1 MTLKNY
7 RMMKKLYILFAA
19 AAAALCAPAQEVQE
33 TLKYEIHP
41 EKMQYMCKP
50 LVLPNDID
58 VYILNI
64 GEGDFW
70 PDHSPKEAGMYLALE
85 LTYPTKNTAVNE
97 DPGVPVGKFT
107 CGYGWDDKG
116 EYIPYVFRNWSE
128 ARHMINDGESI
139 YRNTYQLMSGEI
151 EVTEEDGRYY
161 IAGHVEGKAEV
172 SYGGTTIYPIEVT
185 IPKTEVTPEYSFF
198 GYPEVPDGYL
208 MEQPMVMGSYTE
220 QNYKNQM
227 YWGRYQLEFYTTPLE
242 DIDGSTF
249 VAGEGAVMVLQLNTE
264 KSTGTI
270 TPESLAGEYKCE
282 SYLLPYHTPLT
293 FTSGFSMETDLVF
306 GATQNSRV
314 TIYDDQGL
322 PTHSSFANSGVVKI
336 EYLGEMIYR
345 IDAEIFN
352 QFAETSRVKWEG
364 PLLDFVRNHPQV
376 AAISDVEADISD
388 APKHYFDLS
397 GKAVEGELAPG
408 LYIVRQ
414 GDRVTKEI
422 VR

>member
-1 MTLKNY
+1 
-7 RMMKKLYILFAA
+7 MKKLYFLFAA
-19 AAAALCAPAQEVQE
+19 AFAALGVSAQDGQEVQE

-85 LTYPTKNTAVNE
+85 LTYPTKNTVVNQ

-107 CGYGWDDKG
+107 SGYGWDDTGK
-116 EYIPYVFRNWSE
+116 YIPYVLRNWSE
-128 ARHMINDGESI
+128 ARHMIDDGEGL
-139 YRNTYQLMSGEI
+139 YRNTYQLYSGEI

-172 SYGGTTIYPIEVT
+172 SYGGTKVYPIEVT
-185 IPKTEVTPEYSFF
+185 IPKTEITPEYTFF

-208 MEQPMVMGSYTE
+208 MEQPMVMGTYSE
-220 QNYKNQM
+220 QNYKNQAF
-227 YWGRYQLEFYTTPLE
+227 WGQYQLEFYTTPLE
-242 DIDGSTF
+242 EINGMTY
-249 VAGEGAVMVLQLNTE
+249 VAGEGAVMVLQINTE
-264 KSTGTI
+264 KGGETI

-282 SYLLPYHTPLT
+282 SYLLPYHKPFT

-306 GATQNSRV
+306 GDTKNSRV
-314 TIYDDQGL
+314 TIFDEKGL
-322 PTHSSFANSGVVKI
+322 PIQSSFANSGVVKI
-336 EYLGEMIYR
+336 EYLGDMDYR
-345 IDAEIFN
+345 IDGEIFN
-352 QFAETSRVKWEG
+352 QFAETARVKWEG
-364 PLLDFVRNHPQV
+364 PLFDFVKNHPQV
-376 AAISDVEADISD
+376 AGIDGVEADNVA
-388 APKHYFDLS
+388 APRQYFDLS
-397 GKAVEGELAPG
+397 GKAVEGTPAPG